1 MFFFY
6 NVMSLYFLG
15 LRDNIVFLKILK
27 KYRKAVNTNGKKY
40 YFTVLFNLSRP
51 PLLPF
56 VTHVNFWIFKVSPT
70 SFFFSFFL
78 FPLINSGMTLHIFI
92 SSFSSYF
99 SFDFVFF
106 CFILTYLLNFVL
118 FSFASFFNFLV
129 C

>member
-1 MFFFY
+1 
-6 NVMSLYFLG
+6 MSLYFLG
-15 LRDNIVFLKILK
+15 LRDNIIFLKILK

-51 PLLPF
+51 PLIPF
-56 VTHVNFWIFKVSPT
+56 VTHVNFWIFKVFPT

-106 CFILTYLLNFVL
+106 CFICFILTHLLNFVL